1 MAADRIKPRK
11 RLYLPVLS
19 LLAFVLISLHL
30 MSTATQEASELNE
43 MYSWLLLVNSLGS
56 ILLLGLVSANAWWLF
71 RQFRKNAVGSR
82 LTVRMV
88 LLFISLSLAPSTAV
102 FYYSMQFLH
111 RSIDSWFDVQIDQ
124 AMDEALQLSQA
135 SLDERMRNLLKQ
147 TELMA
152 RTLNAQSDTLL
163 AIELDDLRASIDAS
177 ELTIFSKSRQVVA
190 YSSNSPELIP
200 YIPNDS
206 ILLQLRNGESFVG
219 LEPGKSDTIAIQV
232 VVQSGYD
239 NSRFLHALY
248 PVSSRI
254 GSLANSIEAA
264 YAHYKE
270 RTYLRSSLKFTFSLT
285 LSLILLLSLLATI
298 WVAFITSRRLVAPVR
313 ELVQGTQAVAE
324 GDYTQQLTIPGQ
336 DDLGFL
342 VESFNDMTRRIS
354 HSRDLAGKS
363 QLEVESQR
371 NYLETILS
379 SLSSGVISFDVD
391 LNIKSAN
398 RAACKILHLEESQL
412 INQPLQQ
419 LSESSPNI
427 SRLINTIQTYI
438 IQSEERWQKECTV
451 LGDEGRQLLMI
462 RGTPLHNNE
471 QVKTGSLIIFDDVTK
486 LVQAQR
492 NAAWGEVA
500 RRLAHEIK
508 NPLTPIQLS
517 AERLKHKLSKV
528 VDGANAELLN
538 RSTHTIVQQVEAM
551 KAMVNEFSDY
561 ARPPSIKAKSV
572 DLESLIKEVVSLY
585 SSKKVQLDTIGTI
598 PSLSADPVQLRQVF
612 HNLIKNSLEAS
623 NKEKQ
628 QQIKLT
634 LKVTEEQSKKYA
646 QISIEDNG
654 MGLPKEQFD
663 TIFDPYVTTKE
674 RGTGLGLSIVK
685 KIIDEHG
692 GIIWAD
698 PTCQTG
704 ARFIFRLPY
713 SQPRRTVT

>member
-1 MAADRIKPRK
+1 MVIHPVKPRK
-11 RLYLPVLS
+11 RFYLPILS
-19 LLAFVLISLHL
+19 LLAFLLISLHL
-30 MSTATQEASELNE
+30 MSTATQETSELNR
-43 MYSWLLLVNSLGS
+43 MYSWLLLINSLTS
-56 ILLLGLVSANAWWLF
+56 LLLLGLVSANGWWLF
-71 RQFRKNAVGSR
+71 RQFRKNSIGSR
-82 LTVRMV
+82 LTVRIV
-88 LLFISLSLAPSTAV
+88 LLFITLSLAPSGAV

-147 TELMA
+147 TELVVHN
-152 RTLNAQSDTLL
+152 LDAQSETLL
-163 AIELDDLRASIDAS
+163 AIELDDLRARISAS
-177 ELTIFSKSRQVVA
+177 ELTLFSKSRQVIA
-190 YSSNSPELIP
+190 YSSSSPDLVP

-206 ILLQLRNGESFVG
+206 TLLQLRNGEPFVG
-219 LEPGKSDTIAIQV
+219 LEPGESDTMAIQV
-232 VVQSGYD
+232 VVQTDYD
-239 NSRFLHALY
+239 NTRFLHALY

-270 RTYLRSSLKFTFSLT
+270 RTYLRDSLKFTFSLT

-298 WVAFITSRRLVAPVR
+298 WIAFVTSRRIVAPVR
-313 ELVQGTQAVAE
+313 ELALGTQAVAE
-324 GDYTQQLTIPGQ
+324 GDYTQQLSIPGQ
-336 DDLGFL
+336 DELGFL
-342 VESFNDMTRRIS
+342 VESFNEMTRRIA
-354 HSRDLAGKS
+354 HSRHQADQS
-363 QLEVESQR
+363 QHEVESQR
-371 NYLETILS
+371 NYLETILT
-379 SLSSGVISFDVD
+379 SLSTGVISFDVG

-398 RAACKILHLEESQL
+398 RAACKILHLDESAL
-412 INQPLQQ
+412 IDQPLQQ

-427 SRLINTIQTYI
+427 SRLINTIQSYI
-438 IQSEERWQKECTV
+438 TQNEERWQKECTV

-462 RGTPLHNNE
+462 RGVPLYNHE
-471 QVKTGSLIIFDDVTK
+471 QIKTGSLIIFDDVTT

-517 AERLKHKLSKV
+517 AERLKHKLSRV
-528 VDGANAELLN
+528 IDGANAELLN

-551 KAMVNEFSDY
+551 KAMVNEFADY
-561 ARPPSIKAKSV
+561 ARPPSINAESI
-572 DLESLIKEVVSLY
+572 DLASLIKEIISLY
-585 SSKKVQLDTIGTI
+585 GAEQIHLKIIEDV
-598 PSLSADPVQLRQVF
+598 PPLSADPLRIRQVF

-623 NKEKQ
+623 CHEAQ
-628 QQIKLT
+628 QRIDLT
-634 LKVTEEQSKKYA
+634 LKVTQEQGKKYA
-646 QISIEDNG
+646 QITVEDNG
-654 MGLPKEQFD
+654 SGLTKAQFD
-663 TIFDPYVTTKE
+663 TIFDPYVTTKKK
-674 RGTGLGLSIVK
+674 GTGLGLSIVK

-713 SQPRRTVT
+713 SQLRRTVK